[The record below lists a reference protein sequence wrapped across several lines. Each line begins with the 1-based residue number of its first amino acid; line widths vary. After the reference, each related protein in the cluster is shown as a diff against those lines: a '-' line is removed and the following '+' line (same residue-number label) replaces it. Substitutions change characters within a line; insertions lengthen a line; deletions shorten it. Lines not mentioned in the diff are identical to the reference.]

1 MNEQIRIITE
11 ETLANDWGTLTK
23 VTFDYLRRDGQ
34 WQRQIREV
42 YDHGYAAAILL
53 YNLEARTV
61 ILTRQF
67 RFPLAYMGEPAMM
80 IEACAG
86 LLDGDDPATC
96 AKREA
101 EEESGYRVDHVEHL
115 FDAFMSPGSV
125 TERVSFFF
133 AAYDATSKVND
144 GGGLH
149 HEGEDIEVLEMSFEA
164 AYAMIGTG
172 EICNAPTIMLLQQA
186 KIRGLFETK

>member
-1 MNEQIRIITE
+1 MDEQVRIISE
-11 ETLANDWGTLTK
+11 ETLSDDWGMLTK
-23 VTFDYLRRDGQ
+23 VTFDLKRRDGE
-34 WQRQIREV
+34 WQRQVREV
-42 YDHGYAAAILL
+42 YDHGHAAAILP
-53 YNLEARTV
+53 YNVEKGTV
-61 ILTRQF
+61 ILVRQF
-67 RFPLAYMGEPAMM
+67 RFPVAYKGENPML

-101 EEESGYRVDHVEHL
+101 EEESGYRIDHVEHV

-125 TERVSFFF
+125 TEKVSLFIG
-133 AAYDATSKVND
+133 AYDAGSKVSE

-149 HEGEDIEVLEMSFEA
+149 AEGEDIEVLELAFED

-172 EICNAPTIMLLQQA
+172 EICNAPAIMLLQQA
-186 KIRGLFETK
+186 KIRGLFER

>member
-1 MNEQIRIITE
+1 MNEQIRIISE
-11 ETLANDWGTLTK
+11 EILANDWGTLTK
-23 VTFDYLRRDGQ
+23 VTFDYLRRNGQ
-34 WQRQIREV
+34 WQRQTREV

-53 YNLEARTV
+53 YNLEAGTI

-67 RFPLAYMGEPAMM
+67 RFPLAYMNEPAMM

-133 AAYDATSKVND
+133 ASYDANSKVSD

-149 HEGEDIEVLEMSFEA
+149 HEGEDIEVLEMSFDA

-172 EICNAPTIMLLQQA
+172 EICNAPTILLLQQA
-186 KIRGLFETK
+186 KIRGLFDKK